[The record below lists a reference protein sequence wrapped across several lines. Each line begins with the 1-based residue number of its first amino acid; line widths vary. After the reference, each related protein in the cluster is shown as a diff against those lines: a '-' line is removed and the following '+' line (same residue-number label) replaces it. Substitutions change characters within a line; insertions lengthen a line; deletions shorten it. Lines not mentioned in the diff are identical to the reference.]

1 VTRRD
6 EGGQTVIPARD
17 DDPYIAWRPP
27 FPEPEIR
34 QGQAALLIIDMQRHS
49 AHADGATL
57 RKVRA
62 AGFPDVA
69 DQFFERL
76 ATIVPNIQRLQT
88 AFRAAG
94 LEVIHV
100 RIASMTADGRDR
112 GPSHKK
118 LGHAAAPDSDD
129 AAILSELAPVGDELV
144 FSKTAGSVFCA
155 TNIEYVLRNLGI
167 TTLVVTGI
175 VTTGCVHTAVTDAAD
190 RGFHVI
196 LVEDGC
202 GALLPEMHWASI
214 RILRDV
220 YAKVLPTDDVLGR
233 VRALPLWSEPTGE
246 AAR

>member
-1 VTRRD
+1 M
-6 EGGQTVIPARD
+6 IPDRA
-17 DDPYIAWRPP
+17 DDPYIAWRPT
-27 FPEPEIR
+27 FPEPAIEP
-34 QGQAALLIIDMQRHS
+34 GKAALLIVDMQHQCV
-49 AHADGATL
+49 APAGATM
-57 RKVRA
+57 RKLHA
-62 AGFPDVA
+62 AGLDDVA
-69 DQFFERL
+69 RGFAERMDL
-76 ATIVPNIQRLQT
+76 VVPNIRRLQD
-88 AFRAAG
+88 AFREMG

-118 LGHAAAPDSDD
+118 LGHGAAPGSPD
-129 AAILSELAPVGDELV
+129 AGILPELAPAGDELV
-144 FSKTAGSVFCA
+144 FNKTAGSVFCA

-167 TTLVVTGI
+167 TTLIVTGV

-220 YAKVLPTDDVLGR
+220 YAKILSTDEVIDRLEV
-233 VRALPLWSEPTGE
+233 VRSASSDLVSAL
-246 AAR
+246 A